1 LIRYPNTRSFPSGED
16 VRRRTEATTSIALIL
31 LAACG
36 RDAPDV
42 RVPLGARAPG
52 VSHPVLA
59 TRSAHTVPSTTASLP
74 PASYSAEQAAR
85 GAQTYAATCARC
97 HPPGQLDG
105 QAFAIAWN
113 EARVSTLYNTIRNTM
128 PQDKPGSLTDQEYV
142 DVIAYLLQR
151 SKVPPGAA
159 PLAPDSAALRQVR
172 IAVAP
177 AR

>member
-1 LIRYPNTRSFPSGED
+1 
-16 VRRRTEATTSIALIL
+16 VRRRTEAATSTTLFLIAI
-31 LAACG
+31 AACG

-59 TRSAHTVPSTTASLP
+59 TRGSHAVPSSTASLP

-85 GAQTYAATCARC
+85 GARTYAATCARC

-113 EARVSTLYNTIRNTM
+113 EARVSTLYNTLRNTM

-142 DVIAYLLQR
+142 DVIAYLLQQ
-151 SKVPPGAA
+151 SKVPAGAA

-172 IAVAP
+172 IAVAG
-177 AR
+177 R